1 MKANQFRAMM
11 LVLLMAVVS
20 LGVVNAQTLTVTGTV
35 TDVADGTPIVGCS
48 VMLKGTTKGTVTNV
62 NGQYAIQAKKGET
75 LLFQFIGYK
84 QESRVVKSARLDIRM
99 KADEV
104 ALEECVVVGYGTRKA
119 KAITSAYMAICP
131 TPAYDMCVNTE
142 EYGSFQEN
150 GFKEVA
156 DAALSTF
163 SIDVDAASYS
173 NMRRFVNKGEL
184 PPVDACLL
192 YTSPSPRDCS

>member
-104 ALEECVVVGYGTRKA
+104 ALEECVVVGYGTLR
-119 KAITSAYMAICP
+119 
-131 TPAYDMCVNTE
+131 
-142 EYGSFQEN
+142 
-150 GFKEVA
+150 
-156 DAALSTF
+156 L
-163 SIDVDAASYS
+163 
-173 NMRRFVNKGEL
+173 
-184 PPVDACLL
+184 
-192 YTSPSPRDCS
+192 

>member
-104 ALEECVVVGYGTRKA
+104 ALEECVVVGYGTRKT
-119 KAITSAYMAICP
+119 IRSLH
-131 TPAYDMCVNTE
+131 
-142 EYGSFQEN
+142 G
-150 GFKEVA
+150 
-156 DAALSTF
+156 
-163 SIDVDAASYS
+163 
-173 NMRRFVNKGEL
+173 
-184 PPVDACLL
+184 
-192 YTSPSPRDCS
+192 

>member
-104 ALEECVVVGYGTRKA
+104 ALEECVVVGYGTRKT
-119 KAITSAYMAICP
+119 KAITSAIWRYVLHLRMIC
-131 TPAYDMCVNTE
+131 V
-142 EYGSFQEN
+142 
-150 GFKEVA
+150 
-156 DAALSTF
+156 
-163 SIDVDAASYS
+163 
-173 NMRRFVNKGEL
+173 
-184 PPVDACLL
+184 
-192 YTSPSPRDCS
+192 

>member
-104 ALEECVVVGYGTRKA
+104 ALEECVVVGYGTRKEIGRA
-119 KAITSAYMAICP
+119 H
-131 TPAYDMCVNTE
+131 V
-142 EYGSFQEN
+142 
-150 GFKEVA
+150 
-156 DAALSTF
+156 
-163 SIDVDAASYS
+163 
-173 NMRRFVNKGEL
+173 
-184 PPVDACLL
+184 
-192 YTSPSPRDCS
+192 

>member
-104 ALEECVVVGYGTRKA
+104 ALEECVVGGYGTRKTQ
-119 KAITSAYMAICP
+119 AITRAYMRYVLHLRMIC
-131 TPAYDMCVNTE
+131 V
-142 EYGSFQEN
+142 
-150 GFKEVA
+150 
-156 DAALSTF
+156 
-163 SIDVDAASYS
+163 
-173 NMRRFVNKGEL
+173 
-184 PPVDACLL
+184 
-192 YTSPSPRDCS
+192 

>member
-104 ALEECVVVGYGTRKA
+104 ALRSEEH
-119 KAITSAYMAICP
+119 TS
-131 TPAYDMCVNTE
+131 
-142 EYGSFQEN
+142 
-150 GFKEVA
+150 
-156 DAALSTF
+156 
-163 SIDVDAASYS
+163 
-173 NMRRFVNKGEL
+173 EL
-184 PPVDACLL
+184 QSHA
-192 YTSPSPRDCS
+192 

>member
-1 MKANQFRAMM
+1 MKANQFRVMM

-99 KADEV
+99 KAD
-104 ALEECVVVGYGTRKA
+104 
-119 KAITSAYMAICP
+119 
-131 TPAYDMCVNTE
+131 
-142 EYGSFQEN
+142 
-150 GFKEVA
+150 
-156 DAALSTF
+156 
-163 SIDVDAASYS
+163 
-173 NMRRFVNKGEL
+173 
-184 PPVDACLL
+184 
-192 YTSPSPRDCS
+192 

>member
-84 QESRVVKSARLDIRM
+84 QESRVVTDKSVLVPAKLLNDLSEFFLAFIKICDIFIIFLIGC
-99 KADEV
+99 K
-104 ALEECVVVGYGTRKA
+104 L
-119 KAITSAYMAICP
+119 
-131 TPAYDMCVNTE
+131 
-142 EYGSFQEN
+142 F
-150 GFKEVA
+150 
-156 DAALSTF
+156 
-163 SIDVDAASYS
+163 
-173 NMRRFVNKGEL
+173 
-184 PPVDACLL
+184 
-192 YTSPSPRDCS
+192 

>member
-104 ALEECVVVGYGTRKA
+104 ALEECVVVGYGYNKRL
-119 KAITSAYMAICP
+119 YG
-131 TPAYDMCVNTE
+131 DMSYTCV
-142 EYGSFQEN
+142 
-150 GFKEVA
+150 
-156 DAALSTF
+156 
-163 SIDVDAASYS
+163 
-173 NMRRFVNKGEL
+173 
-184 PPVDACLL
+184 
-192 YTSPSPRDCS
+192 